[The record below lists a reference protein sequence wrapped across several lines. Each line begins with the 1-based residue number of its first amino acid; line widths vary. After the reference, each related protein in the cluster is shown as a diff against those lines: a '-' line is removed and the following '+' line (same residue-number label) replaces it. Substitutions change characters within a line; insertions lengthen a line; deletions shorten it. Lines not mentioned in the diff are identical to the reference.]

1 MFIAIDNIVDKHKRN
16 IYASFYSSNYS
27 IKWISLSKPCNSYWY
42 SSFRVMYF
50 IKSYVSY
57 IKKNELVSYANIF
70 LIVLTRYEFLYFF
83 LGWKLYHVLLN
94 KYIGV

>member
-1 MFIAIDNIVDKHKRN
+1 
-16 IYASFYSSNYS
+16 
-27 IKWISLSKPCNSYWY
+27 
-42 SSFRVMYF
+42 MYF